1 MRYPDL
7 TEAVFVRRNNRFSAE
22 VSINGVQEA
31 VHVKNTGRLGEL
43 LVPGVSVF
51 LEKAQNPGRKTA
63 WDLAAVMKDG
73 RMVSIDS
80 QLPNALAEEW
90 LAGGALGEV
99 TYLKRERIFGQSRF
113 DLYFEYEGK
122 RAFMEVK
129 GVTLNDGGTARF
141 PDAPTERGVKHVREL
156 IRAAGQGYE
165 AWILFVIQMKGV
177 SGMAPNW
184 RTHRAFGEA
193 LQKAKERGV
202 YIRAMDCVVSREG
215 VWIDREIPVE
225 LLSGCPDGPGNF
237 PCRP

>member
-1 MRYPDL
+1 MID
-7 TEAVFVRRNNRFSAE
+7 
-22 VSINGVQEA
+22 GVQET

-43 LVPGVSVF
+43 LLPGASVF
-51 LEKAQNPGRKTA
+51 LEKAQNPNRKTA
-63 WDLAAVMKDG
+63 WDLVAVMKDG
-73 RMVSIDS
+73 QMVSIDS

-90 LAGGALGEV
+90 LAGGAFGELS
-99 TYLKRERIFGQSRF
+99 YLKREKTFGQSRF

-177 SGMAPNW
+177 ARMAPNW
-184 RTHRAFGEA
+184 RTHREFGEA
-193 LQKAKERGV
+193 LREAKERGV
-202 YIRAMDCVVSREG
+202 HIRAMDCVVSREG
-215 VWIDREIPVE
+215 VRIDREVLVE
-225 LLSGCPDGPGNF
+225 M
-237 PCRP
+237 